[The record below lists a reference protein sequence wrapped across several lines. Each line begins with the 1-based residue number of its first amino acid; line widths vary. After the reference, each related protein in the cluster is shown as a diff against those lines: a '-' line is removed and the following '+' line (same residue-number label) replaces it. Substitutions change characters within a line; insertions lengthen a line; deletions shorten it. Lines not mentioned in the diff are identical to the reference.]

1 MWYNTQD
8 ATKGAMTM
16 ACAYT
21 FNDVTIFY
29 SEKELMNHVNLT
41 ISDGDRIGVVG
52 RNGSGKSTFL
62 KLLAGAEEPDD
73 GSITVRRGLSIA
85 YLPQTPQLNPQDTIT
100 QAALSYL
107 PARPGEDVSAAAYE
121 AQTILTQLGF
131 TDLNQP
137 VSQLSGGQRMRVAIA
152 GVLCR
157 ESDVL
162 LMDEPTNH
170 IDLDMAQWLED
181 RLLQRKGT
189 LIVVTH
195 DRYLLERAFGRI
207 FHVGDG
213 KVDVYNCA
221 YSGYL
226 EERAQR
232 EEMQAATLRKNK
244 SLYRK
249 ELAWIR
255 RGAPARS
262 TKAKGR
268 IQRFEAVTE
277 AIREAPP
284 EAELTMKS
292 VASRLGRKIVSWDH
306 LDVSIGGNTLIRDF
320 SYTLLRDD
328 RMGIIGSNGAGK
340 TTLLRTLCGEIPA
353 ASGTIE
359 KGDTVRIG
367 YFAQHCP
374 PLDPDTRIIDAVKD
388 VAVKVYTPDG
398 DLTAS
403 QMAETFLF
411 PSGMQYQKVSSLS
424 GGEMRRL
431 YLLRILMAA
440 PNILVLDEPTN
451 DLDLETLN
459 VLEDYLDSFQGAIIA
474 VSHDRYFLDRITT
487 HLYAIEEG
495 RMVPYIGGYKSY
507 LDAQEEK
514 QDAGAPAKAE
524 PKPAEQP
531 RRQHSTLKF
540 SYKEQRD
547 FETIEDTV
555 MQLEEALEELA
566 AQIDTNAA
574 DYVKVSELMQR
585 QSETQQ
591 KLDEATERWLFLQ
604 EKWEQIQAQKN
615 G

>member
-1 MWYNTQD
+1 
-8 ATKGAMTM
+8 M

-29 SEKELMNHVNLT
+29 SEKELMNNVSLT

-52 RNGSGKSTFL
+52 RNGSSKSTFL
-62 KLLAGAEEPDD
+62 RLLAGREEPDR
-73 GSITVRRGLSIA
+73 GSIAVRRNLSVA
-85 YLPQTPQLNPQDTIT
+85 YLPQTPELRSEDTIT
-100 QAALSYL
+100 QAALTYL
-107 PARPGEDVSAAAYE
+107 PARPGEDTSAAAYE

-131 TDLNQP
+131 SDLNQK
-137 VSQLSGGQRMRVAIA
+137 VGELSGGQKMRVALA

-162 LMDEPTNH
+162 LLDEPTNH

-181 RLLQRKGT
+181 RLLARKGT

-207 FHVGDG
+207 FHVGSG
-213 KVDVYNCA
+213 KVDVYNCT

-268 IQRFEAVTE
+268 IQRFDAVAE

-284 EAELTMKS
+284 EAELAMKS
-292 VASRLGRKIVSWDH
+292 VASRLGKKIVSWDH
-306 LDVSIGGNTLIRDF
+306 LDVAIDGHQLIQDF

-328 RMGIIGSNGAGK
+328 RMGIIGGNGAGK
-340 TTLLRTLCGEIPA
+340 TTLLRTLCGELAP
-353 ASGTIE
+353 ASGVIE
-359 KGDTVRIG
+359 KGDTVKIG

-374 PLDPDTRIIDAVKD
+374 PLDPDTRIIDAVRD
-388 VAVKVYTPDG
+388 VAVRVYTPDG

-440 PNILVLDEPTN
+440 PNVLILDEPTN

-487 HLYAIEEG
+487 HLFAVENG
-495 RMVPYIGGYKSY
+495 RMIPYIGGYQSY
-507 LDAQEEK
+507 LDAKEAREE
-514 QDAGAPAKAE
+514 AAVPAKAE
-524 PKPAEQP
+524 PKAPQQS
-531 RRQHSTLKF
+531 RRHSTTLKF

-547 FETIEDTV
+547 FETIENTV
-555 MQLEEALEELA
+555 MQLEEQLEDLA
-566 AQIDTNAA
+566 AQINQHAV
-574 DYVKVSELMQR
+574 DYVKVSELMAQ
-585 QSETQQ
+585 QEETQRR
-591 KLDEATERWLFLQ
+591 LDEATERWLFLQ
-604 EKWEQIQAQKN
+604 EKWEQIQAQK
-615 G
+615 GE

>member
-1 MWYNTQD
+1 
-8 ATKGAMTM
+8 M

-29 SEKELMNHVNLT
+29 SEKELFNNASLT

-62 KLLAGAEEPDD
+62 RLLAGLEEPDN
-73 GSITVRRGLSIA
+73 GSITVRRNMSVA

-100 QAALSYL
+100 QAALTYL
-107 PARPGEDVSAAAYE
+107 PARHGEDTSTAAYE

-137 VSQLSGGQRMRVAIA
+137 VSELSGGQRMRVALA

-162 LMDEPTNH
+162 LLDEPTNH

-181 RLLQRKGT
+181 RLLARKGT

-268 IQRFEAVTE
+268 IQRFEAVAE
-277 AIREAPP
+277 AVKEAPP
-284 EAELTMKS
+284 EAELSVRS
-292 VASRLGRKIVSWDH
+292 VASRLGKKIISWNH
-306 LDVSIGGNTLIRDF
+306 LDVAIGGTDLIRDF

-340 TTLLRTLCGEIPA
+340 TTLLRTLCGELPPA
-353 ASGTIE
+353 GGTIE
-359 KGDTVRIG
+359 QGETVRIG
-367 YFAQHCP
+367 YFSQHCP
-374 PLDPDTRIIDAVKD
+374 PLDPDARIIDAIRD
-388 VAVKVYTPDG
+388 VAAHVYTPDG
-398 DLTAS
+398 SQSAS

-411 PSGMQYQKVSSLS
+411 PSSMQYQKVASLS

-440 PNILVLDEPTN
+440 PNVLILDEPTN

-459 VLEDYLDSFQGAIIA
+459 VLEDYLDSFQGAIVA

-487 HLYAIEEG
+487 HLFAVEDMQ
-495 RMVPYIGGYKSY
+495 MVPYIGGYQSY
-507 LDAQEEK
+507 LDAKEARES
-514 QDAGAPAKAE
+514 AVLPAKVQDVPSAA
-524 PKPAEQP
+524 PQS
-531 RRQHSTLKF
+531 RRQHSALKF

-555 MQLEEALEELA
+555 MQLEEQLEALA
-566 AQIDTNAA
+566 ADIDKNAA
-574 DYVKVSELMQR
+574 DYVKVSELMALQT
-585 QSETQQ
+585 ETQQ

-604 EKWEQIQAQKN
+604 EKWEQIQAQKTES
-615 G
+615 

>member
-1 MWYNTQD
+1 
-8 ATKGAMTM
+8 M
-16 ACAYT
+16 ASAFS

-29 SEKELMNHVNLT
+29 SEKMLMNNVTLT

-52 RNGSGKSTFL
+52 KNGSGKSTFL
-62 KLLAGAEEPDD
+62 RLLAGLEKPDN
-73 GSITVRRGLSIA
+73 GSISVQRNMSIA
-85 YLPQTPQLNPQDTIT
+85 YLPQTPVLREDATIT
-100 QAALSYL
+100 EAALQYL
-107 PARPGEDVSAAAYE
+107 PARPGEDAASAAYE

-137 VSQLSGGQRMRVAIA
+137 VSQLSGGQRMRVALA

-157 ESDVL
+157 DSDVL
-162 LMDEPTNH
+162 LLDEPTNH

-181 RLLQRKGT
+181 RLLKWRKT

-195 DRYLLERAFGRI
+195 DRYLLERAFNRI
-207 FHVGDG
+207 FNVGGGDVG
-213 KVDVYNCA
+213 VYNCP

-268 IQRFEAVTE
+268 IQRFDAVAE
-277 AIREAPP
+277 AIKEAPP
-284 EAELTMKS
+284 EQELTMKS
-292 VASRLGRKIVSWDH
+292 VASRLGKKIVSWEH
-306 LDVSIGGNTLIRDF
+306 LDVAIGGNTLVRDF

-328 RMGIIGSNGAGK
+328 RVGVIGGNGTGK
-340 TTLLRTLCGEIPA
+340 TTLLRTLCGELPP
-353 ASGTIE
+353 ASGVIE
-359 KGDTVRIG
+359 KGDTVKIG

-374 PLDPDTRIIDAVKD
+374 PLDPDTRVIDAVKD

-411 PSGMQYQKVSSLS
+411 PSQMQYQKVSSLS

-440 PNILVLDEPTN
+440 PNVLILDEPTN
-451 DLDLETLN
+451 DLDLDTLN

-487 HLYAIEEG
+487 HLFAVEDG
-495 RMVPYIGGYKSY
+495 RMVPYISGYQSY

-514 QDAGAPAKAE
+514 REAASPVKAE

-531 RRQHSTLKF
+531 RRHNSALKF

-555 MQLEEALEELA
+555 MQLEEKVEALSAEIEA
-566 AQIDTNAA
+566 NAA
-574 DYVKVSELMQR
+574 DYVKVAALMAEQE
-585 QSETQQ
+585 ETHR

-604 EKWEQIQAQKN
+604 EKWEQIQAAKN
-615 G
+615 AQ

>member
-1 MWYNTQD
+1 
-8 ATKGAMTM
+8 M
-16 ACAYT
+16 ASAFS
-21 FNDVTIFY
+21 FNDVTIFF
-29 SEKELMNHVNLT
+29 SEKMLMNHVNLT

-52 RNGSGKSTFL
+52 KNGSGKSTFL
-62 KLLAGAEEPDD
+62 RLLAGLETPDG
-73 GSITVRRGLSIA
+73 GSISVQRNMSVA
-85 YLPQTPQLNPQDTIT
+85 YLPQTPILRENATIT
-100 QAALSYL
+100 EAALQYL
-107 PARPGEDVSAAAYE
+107 PARPGEDTSAAAYE

-131 TDLNQP
+131 SDLQQP
-137 VSQLSGGQRMRVAIA
+137 VSQLSGGQRMRVALA

-157 ESDVL
+157 DSDVL
-162 LMDEPTNH
+162 LLDEPTNH

-181 RLLQRKGT
+181 RLLKWRRT

-195 DRYLLERAFGRI
+195 DRYLLERAFSRI

-213 KVDVYNCA
+213 DVGVYNCA

-268 IQRFEAVTE
+268 IQRFDAVAE
-277 AIREAPP
+277 AIKEAPP

-292 VASRLGRKIVSWDH
+292 VASRLGKKIVSWDH
-306 LDVSIGGNTLIRDF
+306 LDVAIGGNMLIRNF

-328 RMGIIGSNGAGK
+328 RMGIVGGNGTGK
-340 TTLLRTLCGEIPA
+340 TTLLRTLCGELPPA
-353 ASGTIE
+353 AGTIE
-359 KGDTVRIG
+359 VGDTVKIG

-374 PLDPDTRIIDAVKD
+374 PLDPETRIIDAVKD

-411 PSGMQYQKVSSLS
+411 PSQMQYQKVSSLS

-440 PNILVLDEPTN
+440 PNVLILDEPTN
-451 DLDLETLN
+451 DLDLDTLN
-459 VLEDYLDSFQGAIIA
+459 VLEDYLDSFPGAIIA
-474 VSHDRYFLDRITT
+474 VSHDRYFLDRITQ
-487 HLYAIEEG
+487 HLFAVEDG
-495 RMVPYIGGYKSY
+495 RMVPYIGGYQSY

-514 QDAGAPAKAE
+514 QEALSPVKAE
-524 PKPAEQP
+524 VKATEPP
-531 RRQHSTLKF
+531 RRHSSALKF
-540 SYKEQRD
+540 SFKEQRD
-547 FETIEDTV
+547 FETIEERV
-555 MQLEEALEELA
+555 MTLEEKLEELS
-566 AQIDTNAA
+566 AQIDANAA
-574 DYVKVSELMQR
+574 DYVKVSALMAEQEETQR
-585 QSETQQ
+585 Q
-591 KLDEATERWLFLQ
+591 LDEATERWLFLQ
-604 EKWEQIQAQKN
+604 EKWEQIQAQK